1 MPSLKVDQIKQVL
14 KGGVR
19 SNLFQI
25 TVNRT
30 ASGINVPALPF
41 GDNGQNLSVLVRA
54 GQIPALYHCTNRS
67 SFPWN
72 PIQDNWRENIRAMD
86 HDSL

>member
-41 GDNGQNLSVLVRA
+41 GDNGQNLSVLVRSWS
-54 GQIPALYHCTNRS
+54 NS
-67 SFPWN
+67 SPLPLHQSKFLSVEPDSR
-72 PIQDNWRENIRAMD
+72 QLARE
-86 HDSL
+86 HSSHGP